1 MLSDINRLTSVL
13 KVISVQ
19 FIFILKDY
27 RFLLFDLNVSNNSI
41 MGVLGDVISV
51 GLNGPSVDESSKR
64 WLGDVITVDPNGP
77 SVDESSMQLLGDVIT
92 EGLDG
97 HSLGTSSVVIIY
109 IGYIYIYIIST
120 YVGMWVRY

>member
-41 MGVLGDVISV
+41 MGVLGDVITV
-51 GLNGPSVDESSKR
+51 G
-64 WLGDVITVDPNGP
+64 PNGP
-77 SVDESSMQLLGDVIT
+77 SVDESSVQSLGDVIT
-92 EGLDG
+92 EGPDG
-97 HSLGTSSVVIIY
+97 HSLGTSSVAN
-109 IGYIYIYIIST
+109 IYII
-120 YVGMWVRY
+120 YMNYKYICGNVGEVLIRLIGR